1 MTPATGEISGTPTT
15 SGTAS
20 VVLTVTDAAGATA
33 TRTLSLTIAPGASVS
48 STSPSSLGQGAS
60 GRVVAVNGSG
70 FVAGGGLAVAFSG
83 GGITVNSTTFVSTTQ
98 VDADVSV
105 APGAATGA
113 RDVTL
118 TNGDGSTSTGS
129 GVFTVNPA
137 PTVTS
142 VLPPAAAANSSGVPV
157 NLSGAGFAPGA
168 VVTFVG
174 GGAPTV
180 TNTVVNDS
188 GTITVTIDTNSS
200 GTYDVVVSNPDGGQA
215 TVAGGFT
222 VT

>member
-1 MTPATGEISGTPTT
+1 
-15 SGTAS
+15 
-20 VVLTVTDAAGATA
+20 
-33 TRTLSLTIAPGASVS
+33 
-48 STSPSSLGQGAS
+48 
-60 GRVVAVNGSG
+60 
-70 FVAGGGLAVAFSG
+70 
-83 GGITVNSTTFVSTTQ
+83 VNSVTFVSGTQ
-98 VDADVSV
+98 VDANVSV
-105 APGAATGA
+105 APGAATGG

-137 PTVTS
+137 PTVS
-142 VLPPAAAANSSGVPV
+142 LLAPPAATANSSGVPV
-157 NLSGAGFAPGA
+157 SISGAGFAPGA

-200 GTYDVVVSNPDGGQA
+200 GTYDVVVSNPDGGQ
-215 TVAGGFT
+215 TTLAGGFT